1 MTRVSRYNTATEAP
15 ITASKV
21 PLHSPIA
28 ELSHGINNSV
38 FYFLPIWLVFSN
50 PVTNDRHH
58 ENVKKLRETLERL
71 LRKHLDEKNEFK
83 FWCEAR
89 LGRLAWRASEV
100 DLHKRIKLSDVSKH
114 YDKEFY
120 TR

>member
-1 MTRVSRYNTATEAP
+1 MSLRIS
-15 ITASKV
+15 
-21 PLHSPIA
+21 LHNNYSIL
-28 ELSHGINNSV
+28 LSFIHTCIV
-38 FYFLPIWLVFSN
+38 HYD
-50 PVTNDRHH
+50 TDYRDNDRHH
-58 ENVKKLRETLERL
+58 KNVKKLREALKPL

-89 LGRLAWRASEV
+89 LGRLAWRASEA
-100 DLHKRIKLSDVSKH
+100 DLHERIKLSDVSKH